1 MEFELKFIVASVSAP
16 GRAGST
22 VVRGLPDGNGTQPEV
37 WIRNE
42 QVADLGITEGSMLA
56 FVKATPKG
64 KKQTSWVSE
73 ANGFKEVVDLKNA
86 RQTYNVSGGIA
97 HKEATNDSLTL
108 VGEFLAGRA
117 TVSVLPVIAL

>member
-22 VVRGLPDGNGTQPEV
+22 VVRGLPDGNGTQAEV

-42 QVADLGITEGSMLA
+42 QVADLGVVEGSMLA

-73 ANGFKEVVDLKNA
+73 ANGFKEVIDLRHA

-97 HKEATNDSLTL
+97 HKEATKDSLAL
-108 VGEFLAGRA
+108 VEEFQMGRGS
-117 TVSVLPVIAL
+117 VSVLPVISL